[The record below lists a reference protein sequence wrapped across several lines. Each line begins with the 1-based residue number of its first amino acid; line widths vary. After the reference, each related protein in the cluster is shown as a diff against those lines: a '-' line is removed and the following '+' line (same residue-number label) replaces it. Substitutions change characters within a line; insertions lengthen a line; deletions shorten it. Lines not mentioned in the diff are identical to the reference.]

1 VTVGRQAAEHE
12 PIARVL
18 PMLTVPHLDRE
29 FDYLVAS
36 EMSDDAQPGVRV
48 KVRFNGR
55 LVDAFVLERRSETDH
70 GGRLGWLEKVVS
82 AQPVLT
88 HDVRRLVDA
97 VAARYAGT
105 RADVL
110 RLAIPPRHATVEK
123 RPAVPLDP
131 HVPADIDAAAWSA
144 YSGGTQ
150 FIAALRDGRAARAVW
165 QALPG
170 DDWPARLA
178 EAAAVTVRAGRSVLA
193 VVHDLSL
200 AARYADR
207 LIWMQHGRIVAD
219 GTPAETLTPE
229 RLRDVFG
236 VEARVGAVFE
246 GRSSLG
252 ILGPAP

>member
-1 VTVGRQAAEHE
+1 MTVGRQAAEHE

-29 FDYLVAS
+29 FDYLVAA

-70 GGRLGWLEKVVS
+70 TGRLGWLEKVVS

-123 RPAVPLDP
+123 KPPVPLDP
-131 HVPADIDAAAWSA
+131 LV
-144 YSGGTQ
+144 
-150 FIAALRDGRAARAVW
+150 
-165 QALPG
+165 
-170 DDWPARLA
+170 
-178 EAAAVTVRAGRSVLA
+178 AAVSRSVAGAAGRCVGGA
-193 VVHDLSL
+193 TGRGRGGDG
-200 AARYADR
+200 AR
-207 LIWMQHGRIVAD
+207 G
-219 GTPAETLTPE
+219 P
-229 RLRDVFG
+229 
-236 VEARVGAVFE
+236 VGARR
-246 GRSSLG
+246 GPRSARRRSARRG
-252 ILGPAP
+252 VR